1 MLREVYDKVDTIKML
16 LEEES
21 EGIEPYEGK
30 DDLTE
35 AQNQRQEWLDDTAS
49 ICQEFLDGLDG
60 TDGFW
65 KGRGNNPSF
74 FITQKSRATI

>member
-1 MLREVYDKVDTIKML
+1 MTYSKTQFIKMLREVYDKVDTIKML

-60 TDGFW
+60 TDGF
-65 KGRGNNPSF
+65 
-74 FITQKSRATI
+74 

>member
-1 MLREVYDKVDTIKML
+1 MTYSKTQFIKMLREVYDKVDTIKML

-35 AQNQRQEWLDDTAS
+35 AQSQRQEWLDDAAS

-60 TDGFW
+60 TDGF
-65 KGRGNNPSF
+65 
-74 FITQKSRATI
+74 